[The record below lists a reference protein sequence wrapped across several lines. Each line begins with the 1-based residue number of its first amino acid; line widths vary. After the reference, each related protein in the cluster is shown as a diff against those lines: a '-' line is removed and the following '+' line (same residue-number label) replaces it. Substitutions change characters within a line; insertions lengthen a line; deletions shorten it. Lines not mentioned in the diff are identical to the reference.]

1 MLRKIVKKLHLNA
14 SYGDYSNK
22 NEILHKMIV
31 FYSSLHSAHALMH
44 NEVKY
49 KMKWLHFFDI
59 FYIFFG
65 ISRYIFLY
73 IFSFC
78 NIKIMC
84 MKCVEQLIAFYS

>member
-1 MLRKIVKKLHLNA
+1 MLGEIVKKLHLNA
-14 SYGDYSNK
+14 RYGDYSNK

-49 KMKWLHFFDI
+49 KMKWLQFFYF

-65 ISRYIFLY
+65 IF
-73 IFSFC
+73 
-78 NIKIMC
+78 
-84 MKCVEQLIAFYS
+84 AFIYFFHSAT